1 MEALTIKQPW
11 ASLIMAGIKHYETRG
26 WKTSYRGKL
35 AIHAGKETFRKFLRE
50 RFPVASNGYEYH
62 PLYDA
67 YKNFM
72 DIVSPLLDL
81 DNLQYGVVLG
91 TVDLVDC
98 LKVTNCDGKT
108 AKLIPSIADKD
119 PKYVSGTELML
130 GDFTEGRYAWR
141 LENIKL
147 FREPIPARGKQGMWN
162 WQHEELIG
170 DSNL

>member
-1 MEALTIKQPW
+1 MKALTIKQPW
-11 ASLIMAGIKHYETRG
+11 GSLIMADLKHYETRS

-81 DNLQYGVVLG
+81 DNLQYGAVLG
-91 TVDLVDC
+91 TIDLVDC
-98 LKVTNCDGKT
+98 LKVTDYDGKM
-108 AKLIPSIADKD
+108 AQLVSSIADKD
-119 PKYVSGTELML
+119 PKYIYGTELML
-130 GDFTEGRYAWR
+130 GDFTEGRYAWK
-141 LENIKL
+141 LEKIHI
-147 FREPIPARGKQGMWN
+147 FDHPIPTKGKQGLWN
-162 WQHEELIG
+162 WKA
-170 DSNL
+170 

>member
-1 MEALTIKQPW
+1 MKALTIKQPY

-81 DNLQYGVVLG
+81 DNLQYGAVLG

-98 LKVTNCDGKT
+98 LKVTDYDGKT
-108 AKLIPSIADKD
+108 AKLVSSIADKD
-119 PKYVSGTELML
+119 PKYISGTELML
-130 GDFTEGRYAWR
+130 GDFTEGRYAWK
-141 LENIKL
+141 LEKIHI
-147 FREPIPARGKQGMWN
+147 FDHPIPTKGKQGLWN
-162 WQHEELIG
+162 WKA
-170 DSNL
+170 